1 MTALMEIENLEKII
15 GNLHLGKINLEIEP
29 GYIVGLIGINGS
41 GKTTLI
47 NTILNLY
54 KKDNG
59 TVKINGISMDI
70 NEKGAKD
77 QIGFV
82 LDENMFEDTM
92 SVISNGKIY
101 GSLYSKFD
109 ENLFRKFCQR
119 FEVPLKKK
127 LGKLSAG
134 LKVRF
139 QLAFALSHDAKLFIM
154 DEPAA
159 GLNPLF
165 RKELINCM
173 QEIVE
178 DGTRSV
184 LFSTH
189 ITEDLDQVGDY
200 IALLNNGKIFFYLSK
215 EELQEKYLILKGTK
229 EQIQNL
235 EGSNIIYRE
244 YGEYHNFAFIEK
256 LQGEEYIDIEVKVPI
271 IEEIMYYL
279 EKGGYSKC

>member
-1 MTALMEIENLEKII
+1 MTTLMEIENLGKKI
-15 GNLHLGKINLEIEP
+15 GSLHLRGINLKIEP
-29 GYIVGLIGINGS
+29 GYIVGLVGVNGS

-54 KKDNG
+54 KKDCG
-59 TVKINGISMDI
+59 SVKINGISMDA
-70 NEKGAKD
+70 NEKDAKD

-82 LDENMFEDTM
+82 LDENMFEDSM

-127 LGKLSAG
+127 VGKLSAG

-200 IALLNNGKIFFYLSK
+200 IALLHNGKIFFYLSK
-215 EELQEKYLILKGTK
+215 EELQEKYLIIKGTK
-229 EQIQNL
+229 EQIENL
-235 EGSNIIYRE
+235 KFSNIICRE
-244 YGEYHNFAFIEK
+244 YGEYHNCAFIEK
-256 LQGEEYIDIEVKVPI
+256 VEGEDYLDMEVKVPI
-271 IEEIMYYL
+271 IEEVMYYL
-279 EKGGYSKC
+279 DKGGYSKC

>member
-1 MTALMEIENLEKII
+1 MTTLMEIENLGKKI
-15 GNLHLGKINLEIEP
+15 GSLYLRGINLKIEP
-29 GYIVGLIGINGS
+29 GYIVGLVGVNGS

-54 KKDNG
+54 KKDSG
-59 TVKINGISMDI
+59 SIKINGISMDA
-70 NEKGAKD
+70 NEKDAKD

-82 LDENMFEDTM
+82 LDENMFEDSM
-92 SVISNGKIY
+92 SVISNGRIY

-200 IALLNNGKIFFYLSK
+200 IALLHNGKIFFYLSK
-215 EELQEKYLILKGTK
+215 EELQEKYLIIKGTK
-229 EQIQNL
+229 EQIENL
-235 EGSNIIYRE
+235 KFSNIIYRE
-244 YGEYHNFAFIEK
+244 YGEYHNCAFIEK
-256 LQGEEYIDIEVKVPI
+256 VEGEDYLDMEVKVPI
-271 IEEIMYYL
+271 IEEVMYYL
-279 EKGGYSKC
+279 DKGGYSKC

>member
-1 MTALMEIENLEKII
+1 MTALMEIENLEKMI

>member
-1 MTALMEIENLEKII
+1 MAALMELYGLEKNI
-15 GNLHLGKINLEIEP
+15 GNLHLNHINIKIEP
-29 GYIVGLIGINGS
+29 GYVIGLLGVNGS

-54 KKDNG
+54 EKDNG
-59 TVKINGISMDI
+59 IVKINGISMET
-70 NEKGAKD
+70 NEKEAKD

-92 SVISNGKIY
+92 SVISNGRIF

-109 ENLFRKFCQR
+109 EELFLKFCER
-119 FEVPLKKK
+119 FKIPLKKK
-127 LGKLSAG
+127 LGKLSTG

-154 DEPAA
+154 DEPSS
-159 GLNPLF
+159 GLDPVF
-165 RKELINCM
+165 RKELMGYI

-189 ITEDLDQVGDY
+189 ITEDIDQIGDY
-200 IALLNNGKIFFYLSK
+200 IILLKEGKIFFYLNK
-215 EELQEKYLILKGTK
+215 EELKERYIIIQGTK
-229 EQIQNL
+229 EQIENL
-235 EGSNIIYRE
+235 KCSYIIYRE
-244 YGEYHNFAFIEK
+244 YGEYHNCAFIEK
-256 LQGEEYIDIEVKVPI
+256 IEGEDYLGAEVKVPI
-271 IEEIMYYL
+271 LEDIMYYL
-279 EKGGYSKC
+279 EKGEYY

>member
-1 MTALMEIENLEKII
+1 MTALLEIENLEKMI
-15 GNLHLGKINLEIEP
+15 GNLHLGKISLDIQP

-189 ITEDLDQVGDY
+189 ITEDLDKVGDY
-200 IALLNNGKIFFYLSK
+200 IALLNNGKIFFHLSK

-229 EQIQNL
+229 EQIQKL

-244 YGEYHNFAFIEK
+244 YGEYHNCAFIEK
-256 LQGEEYIDIEVKVPI
+256 LQGKEYVDIEVKVPI

>member
-1 MTALMEIENLEKII
+1 MSALMELSHLEKKI
-15 GNLHLGKINLEIEP
+15 GNLHLNDINLKLES
-29 GYIVGLIGINGS
+29 GYIIGLIGVNGS

-54 KKDNG
+54 KKDSG
-59 TVKINGISMDI
+59 LVKINGISMETH
-70 NEKGAKD
+70 EKEAKD

-82 LDENMFEDTM
+82 LDENMFEDNM

-109 ENLFRKFCQR
+109 EKVFCKFCDR
-119 FEVPLKKK
+119 FEIPLKKK

-159 GLNPLF
+159 GLNPVF

-189 ITEDLDQVGDY
+189 ITEDLDQIGDY
-200 IALLNNGKIFFYLSK
+200 IVLLHNGKIFFYLSK

-229 EQIQNL
+229 EQIQKL
-235 EGSNIIYRE
+235 EGSKIIYRE
-244 YGEYHNFAFIEK
+244 YGEYHNCAFIEK
-256 LQGEEYIDIEVKVPI
+256 IKGEDYLDMKVKIPI
-271 IEEIMYYL
+271 IEEVMYYL